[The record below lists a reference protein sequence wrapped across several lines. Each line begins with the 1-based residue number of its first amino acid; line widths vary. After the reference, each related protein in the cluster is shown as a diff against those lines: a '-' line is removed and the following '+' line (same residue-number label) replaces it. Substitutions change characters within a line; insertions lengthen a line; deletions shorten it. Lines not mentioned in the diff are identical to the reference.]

1 MLNLISRIDLMV
13 RVLLIAMLLAFVIP
27 ATGDGREV
35 ARIVTD
41 GAIFLLFLL
50 NGLRID
56 RSDIAHGARN
66 VRFLLPV
73 MLFVFGAMALAGWG
87 LAIALNPWLPP
98 LVALGFIYLGVLP
111 STVQS
116 AASYTA
122 IANGN
127 IALSVIAAALINIA
141 GVFVS
146 APLFA
151 LIAGAEQADVGLEA
165 ITRIGLILILPFVI
179 GQMAQ
184 GITRSW
190 IVDHRES
197 LVWVDRLVIGLAV
210 YVSFSGAVEQDI
222 MSRVGLTDW
231 AILLCGLVALLAFG
245 NFGAWLASGALRLQ
259 YSDRIAF
266 LFAGSQKS
274 VAIGAPLG
282 LILFAPEE
290 AGFVLLPLLLYH
302 LMQLMLAAPLATRLA
317 RAG

>member
-1 MLNLISRIDLMV
+1 MLSLFSRIDLMV
-13 RVLLIAMLLAFVIP
+13 RVLLLAVVLALLLP
-27 ATGDGREV
+27 ATGEGRAI
-35 ARIVTD
+35 ARIVSD

-56 RSDIAHGARN
+56 RREIARGARN
-66 VRFLLPV
+66 LRFLLPV
-73 MLFVFGAMALAGWG
+73 MLFVFGAMALAGWS
-87 LAIALNPWLPP
+87 LAALTGAWLPP
-98 LVALGFIYLGVLP
+98 LIALGFLYLGVLP

-122 IANGN
+122 LANGN

-141 GVFVS
+141 GVLVS

-151 LIAGAEQADVGLEA
+151 LMAGSAQADVGFDA
-165 ITRIGLILILPFVI
+165 IIRIGMILILPFAI
-179 GQMAQ
+179 GQLAQ
-184 GITRSW
+184 GLTRPW
-190 IVDHRES
+190 IEQNRKA

-222 MSRVGLTDW
+222 MSRIGPADW
-231 AILLCGLVALLAFG
+231 AVLTAALLALLAFG
-245 NFGAWLASGALRLQ
+245 NVGAWAASGMLRLARG
-259 YSDRIAF
+259 DRIAF

-282 LILFAPEE
+282 LILFAPGE

-302 LMQLMLAAPLATRLA
+302 LMQLVLAAPLATRLA
-317 RAG
+317 RQE